1 MTALRL
7 VKSDRIPECPA
18 QLAEHFA
25 APPGETKAEKVRR
38 QNRERQQKKRR
49 ADAAAKLKAEA
60 FHLPAMT
67 LYGGTVQA
75 MIDVCRAGGFEE
87 PAEALTLLAH
97 GTARLA
103 EADQAAFEELLK
115 PVLVLLATLGADLAK
130 RDSHAFSLLV
140 TPSSRF
146 EAAQ

>member
-7 VKSDRIPECPA
+7 VKSDHIPECPVE
-18 QLAEHFA
+18 QAEHFA
-25 APPGETKAEKVRR
+25 APKGETKAEKVRR
-38 QNRERQQKKRR
+38 QNRDRKQKQRR
-49 ADAAAKLKAEA
+49 AEAQAKLKAEA

-67 LYGGTVQA
+67 FYGGTVQA

-97 GTARLA
+97 GSARLA
-103 EADQAAFEELLK
+103 ETDRAAFEDLLK

-130 RDSHAFSLLV
+130 RDSHAFALLV
-140 TPSSRF
+140 TPPSRS